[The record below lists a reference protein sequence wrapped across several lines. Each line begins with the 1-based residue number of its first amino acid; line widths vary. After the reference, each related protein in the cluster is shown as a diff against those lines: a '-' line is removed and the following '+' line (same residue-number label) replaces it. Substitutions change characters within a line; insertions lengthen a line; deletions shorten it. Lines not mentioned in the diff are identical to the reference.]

1 MNFSR
6 KFAIGVF
13 FIFLMTNIG
22 FAQTLREKIAQM
34 VMVGFQNNS
43 EFYDTL
49 LVDISERNLGGVLLF
64 KHNLQSP
71 AQIKQL
77 TNELKQYSHIPL
89 LISTDEEGGV
99 VARLNKSNGFEN
111 TYTAYQLGTIFNN
124 EDTTRRTAGMMA
136 DWLWQTGI
144 NINLAPVVDV
154 NVNPVSPAIG
164 RLQRSFSAD
173 PWTVFRHAKWYV
185 DEFQKK
191 QVICTLKHFPGHGSA
206 TADSH
211 SGFTDITA
219 TWADSELVPYQQ
231 LCAEGFR
238 GMVMVGH
245 LYNAHLDSLYPATLS
260 QRIITD
266 LLRKE
271 IGFNGVVISDE
282 MFMGAIVSYY
292 EFDEAIELALNAGVD
307 ILLYATNKYHDQ
319 SLVRQVID
327 IVEQKV
333 AEGKIL
339 PQRIDESYERIL
351 QLKEEITS
359 VKPEMAEA
367 VVPQHF
373 YLTNFP
379 NPFNNRTTISV
390 ATRQTD
396 FVSIAVYNSV
406 GQLVKMICQHEMVA
420 GMRSFVWDATG
431 FSTGIYFI
439 AVKGEKLSATRKTIL
454 LR

>member
-124 EDTTRRTAGMMA
+124 EDTTRCTAGMMA

-238 GMVMVGH
+238 
-245 LYNAHLDSLYPATLS
+245 
-260 QRIITD
+260 
-266 LLRKE
+266 
-271 IGFNGVVISDE
+271 
-282 MFMGAIVSYY
+282 
-292 EFDEAIELALNAGVD
+292 
-307 ILLYATNKYHDQ
+307 
-319 SLVRQVID
+319 
-327 IVEQKV
+327 
-333 AEGKIL
+333 
-339 PQRIDESYERIL
+339 
-351 QLKEEITS
+351 
-359 VKPEMAEA
+359 
-367 VVPQHF
+367 
-373 YLTNFP
+373 
-379 NPFNNRTTISV
+379 
-390 ATRQTD
+390 
-396 FVSIAVYNSV
+396 
-406 GQLVKMICQHEMVA
+406 
-420 GMRSFVWDATG
+420 
-431 FSTGIYFI
+431 
-439 AVKGEKLSATRKTIL
+439 
-454 LR
+454 